1 MSSHPLDA
9 WALDP
14 DVRHLNHGSFGAVPR
29 VALDALREL
38 RTEMEGNPCRWFRG
52 LPERVAPARAELA
65 RHLRVTPDTLALVP
79 NASAGVSTVLGGV
92 ELPAGSEVLLT
103 DHSYGAVTMGVR
115 RAAER
120 AGARVR
126 TLHIPLDATP
136 EDIAA
141 RFADALRDSAAPT
154 SLVVVDQVT
163 SATARL
169 FPVADIAA
177 HAHAA
182 GALVLVDGAHAP
194 GMLADPVADAGE
206 ADFWVGNL
214 HKWPCAPRGTAALVA
229 RGDLAQRL
237 YPLTDSWGAPYPFPE
252 RFDHQGTLDLTP
264 WLAAPRSLD
273 FVEERF
279 GWDTARHRMAELA
292 GQAQK
297 LLADALGVD
306 TAAVDGSP
314 APAMRLVPLPE
325 GTATDQD
332 AAHALQHHIADA
344 IGCETA
350 VTTWNG
356 RGFLRLSAHLY
367 NDLDDYA
374 YLADRLPAALAQFS
388 GRHVHSG

>member
-29 VALDALREL
+29 VTLDELRVL
-38 RTEMEGNPCRWFRG
+38 RTEMETNPCRWFRE
-52 LPERVAPARAELA
+52 LPERVARARTDIA
-65 RHLRVTPDTLALVP
+65 RHLRVAPDTVALVP
-79 NASAGVSTVLGGV
+79 NASAGISTVLGSL
-92 ELPAGSEVLLT
+92 ELPPGSEVLLT
-103 DHSYGAVTMGVR
+103 DHSYGAVTMGVT

-120 AGARVR
+120 AGAHVR

-136 EDIAA
+136 AEIAA
-141 RFADALRDSAAPT
+141 LFADALGGTGAPT
-154 SLVVVDQVT
+154 SLVVVDQIT

-169 FPVADIAA
+169 FPVADITA

-194 GMLADPVADAGE
+194 GMLADPLADAGE

-229 RGDLAQRL
+229 RGDRAQRL

-252 RFDHQGTLDLTP
+252 RFDQQGTVDLAP
-264 WLAAPRSLD
+264 WLAAPRSLE

-279 GWDTARHRMAELA
+279 GWDAARRHMAELA
-292 GQAQK
+292 GEAQQ
-297 LLADALGVD
+297 LLADALDVD
-306 TAAVDGSP
+306 TAPVGGSP

-325 GTATDQD
+325 GAAADQD
-332 AAHALQHHIADA
+332 AAHALQRHLADTIA
-344 IGCETA
+344 CETA
-350 VTTWNG
+350 VTTWHG

-367 NDLDDYA
+367 NDRKDYA
-374 YLADRLPAALAQFS
+374 YLADQLPTALAEAAS
-388 GRHVHSG
+388 